1 MKRALITGITG
12 QDGSY
17 LAEFL
22 LAKGYEVHGVMR
34 RSSTFNTSRLDH
46 IYEDPHEPQPHLFLH
61 YGDLGTGERL
71 IDLIYTLQ
79 PEEVYHLGA
88 QSHVKVS
95 FSMPEYTG
103 AVTGLGT
110 TRLLDA
116 IRTAGVKSKFY
127 QASSSEM
134 FGNSP
139 APQSESSPFH
149 PRSPY
154 GAAKLYAY
162 WMAVNYREA
171 HGVFASNGILFNHES
186 PRRGETF
193 VTRKITRA
201 IAGILSGRE
210 KAVYLGNLAA
220 RRDWGYAPEYVE
232 AMWRILQLDEP
243 GDFVLGTGETHTV
256 QEFAE
261 EAFSYVKLDW
271 REFVVLDPK
280 YARPAEVDHL
290 QADARRARELLD
302 WNPKITFHE
311 LVCIMVDADMEAAG
325 LVPVGEGARV
335 MQEKFQN
342 WHQWQQSVS
351 QLLNAV
357 EGHAHSQ
364 TAA

>member
-1 MKRALITGITG
+1 
-12 QDGSY
+12 
-17 LAEFL
+17 
-22 LAKGYEVHGVMR
+22 
-34 RSSTFNTSRLDH
+34 
-46 IYEDPHEPQPHLFLH
+46 
-61 YGDLGTGERL
+61 
-71 IDLIYTLQ
+71 
-79 PEEVYHLGA
+79 
-88 QSHVKVS
+88 
-95 FSMPEYTG
+95 
-103 AVTGLGT
+103 
-110 TRLLDA
+110 
-116 IRTAGVKSKFY
+116 
-127 QASSSEM
+127 
-134 FGNSP
+134 
-139 APQSESSPFH
+139 
-149 PRSPY
+149 
-154 GAAKLYAY
+154 
-162 WMAVNYREA
+162 
-171 HGVFASNGILFNHES
+171 
-186 PRRGETF
+186 
-193 VTRKITRA
+193 
-201 IAGILSGRE
+201 
-210 KAVYLGNLAA
+210 
-220 RRDWGYAPEYVE
+220 
-232 AMWRILQLDEP
+232 MWRILQLDEP